1 MRIIEIVKKLYPF
14 DYSVAGEGNELAIRK
29 FKNFL
34 NFKIHS
40 FSTSKY
46 LNGWKIPVAQKVN
59 NATIYSGKN
68 KILDKKIQFF
78 IQFLRLFHLRVNCQ
92 GRIWQKNSLIQSYVQ
107 MQYLIIGQ
115 ACTDQIKKLGVL
127 VLKKNFMIKFDLV
140 KKDIQLM

>member
-68 KILDKKIQFF
+68 KILDKIQFF
-78 IQFLRLFHLRVNCQ
+78 IQFLRLFHLRVNCR
-92 GRIWQKNSLIQSYVQ
+92 GRIAKKTHLFKVMSDAIPYNWTGLYRPNQ
-107 MQYLIIGQ
+107 
-115 ACTDQIKKLGVL
+115 KLGV
-127 VLKKNFMIKFDLV
+127 
-140 KKDIQLM
+140 